1 MGKGKKNTGQSLSRK
16 LKRGNIDAFG
26 NKLNR
31 PFNNS
36 KRGKN
41 SLQTEQ
47 EIFYKGMKDYIN
59 NLKNNYEEEFDNGE

>member
-1 MGKGKKNTGQSLSRK
+1 MGKGKSKGQSIARQ
-16 LKRGNIDAFG
+16 LKRGNIDEFG

-41 SLQTEQ
+41 SFQTER
-47 EIFYKGMKDYIN
+47 EVFYKGMKDYIN
-59 NLKNNYEEEFDNGE
+59 HMKDLDNAENND